1 MTKQCDTDA
10 EKTMPP
16 YVSLR
21 EDGRSRNFYVRLV
34 APSAVQP
41 YLPKSEHTFR
51 KSTGTA
57 DRGRAVVVASELI
70 AAKRKEWFALLQ
82 SVKMENS
89 TVPTIL
95 TSRLIQQ
102 IAGARMQSWMET
114 DRLERFGDEGIDEDE
129 LAAMDE
135 FCRHTDTVMRSVL
148 AQAKG
153 SSKWSHVVA
162 DVLEWCSTLGYE
174 IEASDPQFP
183 LLVRAFAKAERSAQ
197 QFIASRNRGDEPD
210 EVKVV
215 EPAGTYLSEMTTRFI
230 EWKSKS
236 AGPKPVSMAVS
247 IWKRFIAFKGDVFL
261 NEVSSTDIFGFF
273 SERLFTDTAPWTQGY
288 VNGHVKRALND
299 FFMLART
306 LSLMSVDN
314 PVAKLEL
321 MPKLSDKVNNSRLKP
336 RYPFS
341 NNKVN
346 ILFASDWYKPNSS
359 RFTGKLR
366 DDLAV
371 RYFGPL
377 IGALHGSRIREVLQL
392 MTGDVVKVDGVLCF
406 RFQIEIPVDDCDAPE
421 SLRNESASDVE
432 LPTRNLKNSSVL
444 RTIPVNPKLIELGFS
459 EFVSERRKAFGPAEP
474 LFASSVPNPGGR
486 SPMWGRAFEQ
496 SFLRYV
502 RDTLNFGNGYA
513 YHSFRHQFEDR
524 IRDSQAIDGV
534 WPAGLGQFLSGRKL
548 SRDAD
553 RALFREVGSEGA
565 YGFGY
570 RPSSLLPYLEKLD
583 FSDIEFPEPFYEWLL
598 QVK

>member
-1 MTKQCDTDA
+1 MTKQCDTDTENA
-10 EKTMPP
+10 MPP
-16 YVSLR
+16 YLSLR

-57 DRGRAVVVASELI
+57 DRERAVVVASELI

-89 TVPTIL
+89 TVPTTL
-95 TSRLIQQ
+95 NSRLIQQ
-102 IAGARMQSWMET
+102 IAGARLQSWVET
-114 DRLERFGDEGIDEDE
+114 DRLERFGDEGIDEEE

-135 FCRHTDTVMRSVL
+135 FCRYTDTVMRSVL

-174 IEASDPQFP
+174 IESSDPQFP

-215 EPAGTYLSEMTTRFI
+215 EPAGTCLSEMTTRFI

-247 IWKRFIAFKGDVFL
+247 IWNRFIAFKGDVFL
-261 NEVSSTDIFGFF
+261 NDVSSNDIFEFF
-273 SERLFTDTAPWTQGY
+273 SERLFTDTAPWSQGY
-288 VNGHVKRALND
+288 VNGHAKRALND
-299 FFMLART
+299 FFLLAQT

-314 PVAKLEL
+314 PVANLKL
-321 MPKLSDKVNNSRLKP
+321 MPKLSDKEMKSRLKP

-341 NNKVN
+341 NRKLN
-346 ILFASDWYKPNSS
+346 ILFASNWYKPNSS

-371 RYFGPL
+371 RFFGPL

-392 MTGDVVKVDGVLCF
+392 MTGDVLEVDGVLCF
-406 RFQIEIPVDDCDAPE
+406 KFQIEIPEGDFDSSEAVRTEPAT
-421 SLRNESASDVE
+421 DVE
-432 LPTRNLKNSSVL
+432 LPERNLKNSSVL
-444 RTIPVNPKLIELGFS
+444 RTIPVHPKLIELGFGK
-459 EFVSERRKAFGPAEP
+459 FVSERRKVFGPAEP
-474 LFASSVPNPGGR
+474 LFPSSVPNPGGK

-502 RDTLNFGNGYA
+502 RDTLNFGSGYA

-524 IRDSQAIDGV
+524 IRDSQAVEGV

-553 RALFREVGSEGA
+553 RAFFRDVGSEGA
-565 YGFGY
+565 YGLGY
-570 RPSSLLPYLEKLD
+570 RASSLLPYLEKLD
-583 FSDIEFPEPFYEWLL
+583 FRGIEFPKPFYEWLS
-598 QVK
+598 QAK